1 MDKTGTKRDQ
11 VMRRLLRLA
20 LVPFALGLVSLAP
33 AFAAPATLSPAMQ
46 PLAFLIG
53 HWTATDGRA
62 ENKVIA
68 KGVSNIEPAAEGA
81 ALLRRDRTDLFS
93 SDGKPLQS
101 FEQVML
107 IYPEGGALHGD
118 YFDGT
123 HVIHYVSATV
133 DPGKS
138 VTFLTAATPGPPRFR
153 LTYTARGPDGF
164 NVKFE
169 MAPPGASDFTVIASG
184 DAKRD

>member
-1 MDKTGTKRDQ
+1 
-11 VMRRLLRLA
+11 VRRLICLA
-20 LVPFALGLVSLAP
+20 IVPFALGLVSLAP
-33 AFAAPATLSPAMQ
+33 AFAAPAMLSPAMQ

-53 HWTATDGRA
+53 HWTATEGRA

-93 SDGKPLQS
+93 PDGKPLQS

-107 IYPEGGALHGD
+107 IYPEGGDLHGD

-138 VTFLTAATPGPPRFR
+138 VTFLTAATPLTTATPGPPRFR
-153 LTYTARGPDGF
+153 LTYTARGPNGF

-169 MAPPGASDFTVIASG
+169 MAAPGASDFTVIASG